1 MPDATLPSVTTQDRV
16 PVARSVR
23 LRRVRVR
30 VLPAICLLG
39 TAVAWLA
46 LWNTQAKSVN
56 GVGRVST
63 LRIDI
68 TSPASGLITRMPH
81 NTGLQWS
88 LFDHVREGDVIAE
101 YDDSD
106 YQADKAQFVYDAQS
120 LKRELSTWRSYFGKD
135 VDPALVEQIKQLEEH
150 ELEQVA
156 ALTHLVEQGATAERM
171 TQDQPIGPEELP
183 AELSAEARAHFIE
196 LRNDRQLLA
205 IRALQLRNQASSLL
219 IRAPIT
225 GTLVDVFCSP
235 GQRLPAGAPIAT
247 LAADY
252 GTSVVSYLPETTRFE
267 PLPGMRVTMR
277 PRSVGGVAV
286 ESEIEEVGRQIE
298 PVPMSLAINPAIPE
312 RGLPIRIA
320 LPADADLQPGVL
332 LDIIYHA
339 DETL

>member
-1 MPDATLPSVTTQDRV
+1 MKDRV
-16 PVARSVR
+16 PVARAVR
-23 LRRVRVR
+23 LRRLRVR
-30 VLPAICLLG
+30 VLPAICLLA
-39 TAVAWLA
+39 TAAAWLT

-81 NTGLQWS
+81 HTGLQWS

-106 YQADKAQFVYDAQS
+106 YRADKAQFTYDSEALQ
-120 LKRELSTWRSYFGKD
+120 KELIAWRAYFSKD
-135 VDPALVEQIKQLEEH
+135 AEAALVEQLKLLETQEID
-150 ELEQVA
+150 QVS
-156 ALTHLVEQGATAERM
+156 ALANQVQQGAAAERV
-171 TQDQPIGPEELP
+171 TQEQPIGQDALPSDLP
-183 AELSAEARAHFIE
+183 AAAREHFTE

-205 IRALQLRNQASSLL
+205 IRALQLRNQANSLL

-252 GTSVVSYLPETTRFE
+252 GTSIVSYLPEATRFE
-267 PLPGMRVTMR
+267 PLPGMRVTLR
-277 PRSVGGVAV
+277 TRASGAKAV
-286 ESEIEEVGRQIE
+286 DSEIEEVGRQIE
-298 PVPMSLAINPAIPE
+298 PVPTSLATNPAIPE

-320 LPADADLQPGVL
+320 LPTEADLQPGVL
-332 LDIIYHA
+332 VDIIYHA
-339 DETL
+339 NETM